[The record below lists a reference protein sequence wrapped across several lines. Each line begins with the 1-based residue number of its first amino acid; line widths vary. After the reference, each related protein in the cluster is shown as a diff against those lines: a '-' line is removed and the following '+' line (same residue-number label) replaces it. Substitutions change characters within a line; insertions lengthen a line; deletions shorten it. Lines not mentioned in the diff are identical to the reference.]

1 MSTISNDN
9 QFREALNRLTLA
21 QQRAVGARFVENV
34 LSLSSDQRV
43 AQVLAVAKD
52 ANASEDAVSLARR
65 SIKAASLEAHTRCGS
80 DGEWIDQAGYFVA
93 RAAEACLE
101 PEGRSQ
107 GKGPAWKAAM
117 SARMA
122 RTCLAA
128 DSDQDS
134 HDSESQAQYNI
145 LISYLDA

>member
-21 QQRAVGARFVENV
+21 QQRAVGASFVENV
-34 LSLSSDQRV
+34 LSLSSDPRV

-52 ANASEDAVSLARR
+52 ANPSEDAVSLARR

-80 DGEWIDQAGYFVA
+80 DGEWTDQAGYFVA

>member
-52 ANASEDAVSLARR
+52 ANPSEDAVSLARR

-80 DGEWIDQAGYFVA
+80 DGEWTDQAGYFVA

>member
-1 MSTISNDN
+1 MSTISNDS
-9 QFREALNRLTLA
+9 QFRDALNRLTLA

-34 LSLSSDQRV
+34 LSLSSDPRV

-52 ANASEDAVSLARR
+52 ADPSADTVNLARR

-80 DGEWIDQAGYFVA
+80 DGEWSDQAGYFVA

-107 GKGPAWKAAM
+107 TKGPAWKAAM

-128 DSDQDS
+128 ESDQDS

>member
-34 LSLSSDQRV
+34 LSLSSDPRV

-52 ANASEDAVSLARR
+52 ANPSEDAVSLARR

-80 DGEWIDQAGYFVA
+80 DGEWTDQAGYFVA

>member
-101 PEGRSQ
+101 PAGRSP

>member
-34 LSLSSDQRV
+34 LSLSSDPRV
-43 AQVLAVAKD
+43 AQVLAVAKY
-52 ANASEDAVSLARR
+52 ANPSEDAVSLARR

-80 DGEWIDQAGYFVA
+80 DGEWTDQAGYFVA

>member
-134 HDSESQAQYNI
+134 HDSESQAQYNM

>member
-34 LSLSSDQRV
+34 LSLSSDPRV

-52 ANASEDAVSLARR
+52 ANPSEDAVSLARR